1 MNEHPLATQSQVNLN
16 GLTSP
21 FFGAAK
27 QERLIVEDNKENSIN
42 SKNFLNYKELDPFQ
56 GSEVEEESPRL
67 FVAAEDRVDHLT
79 QSLKVGS
86 TPQKLSLGGDNLLYI
101 HKRLSIKG
109 EYTDDRRALEN
120 NFFDE

>member
-1 MNEHPLATQSQVNLN
+1 VKEHSLATQNQVNLN

-27 QERLIVEDNKENSIN
+27 QGRLILEDNKESSIN
-42 SKNFLNYKELDPFQ
+42 SKNFLNYNELGPFQ
-56 GSEVEEESPRL
+56 AIEEESPRL

-109 EYTDDRRALEN
+109 DYTDDRRALDN